1 MDAQLTIV
9 DVTGSTNDDLL
20 EAGKQGAP
28 HGTGLAARAQTAGR
42 GRRGHKWDS
51 TAGNLLLSIVLRP
64 RVDPAKYSGLA
75 AVSGLAV
82 LEALE
87 AQGLA
92 NEIGLKWPND
102 LVARGHKL
110 GGILVEA
117 ARDSE
122 GEPFAVCG
130 IGANVNYTPQEVPDG
145 GLAAIGL
152 SDLNENVP
160 AVDVLL
166 KEVYHAVIGAVD
178 AWAERLNAM
187 EENAGRSRPPTANM
201 SLTSIG
207 LGSTLSPAPPLE
219 TNWREASFKPSM
231 TVVARASRRK
241 TACDPSILRR
251 HRCAPWANKAP
262 QPPIRLHHPDPQ
274 GHHSKQKGPRYRNGS
289 GAL

>member
-1 MDAQLTIV
+1 MDAKLTIV

-28 HGTGLAARAQTAGR
+28 HGTGLAAWAQTAGR

-51 TAGNLLLSIVLRP
+51 TVGNLLLSIVLRP
-64 RVDPAKYSGLA
+64 CVNPAKFSGLA

-87 AQGLA
+87 KQGLA
-92 NEIGLKWPND
+92 NEIRLKWPND
-102 LVARGHKL
+102 LVARGCKL

-122 GEPFAVCG
+122 GKPFAVCG
-130 IGANVNYTPQEVPDG
+130 IGVNVNYTPQEVPDG

-166 KEVYHAVIGAVD
+166 HEVYHAVIDAVD

-187 EENAGRSRPPTANM
+187 EEDTGPLAPVHGEYVTHLNWIGERVTARSPTGDKMACGIFQTVDDFGRACIETED
-201 SLTSIG
+201 G
-207 LGSTLSPAPPLE
+207 LRSFHFE
-219 TNWREASFKPSM
+219 EAS
-231 TVVARASRRK
+231 
-241 TACDPSILRR
+241 LR
-251 HRCAPWANKAP
+251 PMGK
-262 QPPIRLHHPDPQ
+262 
-274 GHHSKQKGPRYRNGS
+274 
-289 GAL
+289 